1 MYGIIL
7 AGGSGSR
14 LWPLSR
20 DLYPKQ
26 LLKINTEKSLL
37 EGTYLR
43 LLQIMD
49 EKNIINITNQKHL
62 SDVKSQ
68 LDEISKS
75 VTLLSEP
82 TSKNT
87 APATAV
93 CVKYIMDKN
102 GKDDL
107 VLVLPSDH
115 LIKDIKQ
122 FKKTV
127 HLGEEFAKKGYI
139 VTFGVKPTAP
149 QIGYGYIKA
158 GKDFKKEG
166 HKEVVTAAEFKEKPS
181 EKMAKKYYKSGKYF
195 WNSGIFL
202 FKASVFVEAL
212 KKYAPEIYSVMK
224 EFDFKKSDSIDFM
237 KFDKMPSIS
246 LDYAVMERADNIVVV
261 PMMSD
266 WNDLGCW
273 ESIYDINSK
282 NPDGNVNIGN
292 VISHDCK
299 NSMLYSSDR
308 LIAGVGL
315 ENILLVET
323 ADAILVCDK
332 NKTQDVKYVYDKL
345 KETKNE
351 AHRIHTTVYRPW
363 GYYTVLNQGK
373 GYLTKMICVSPRGQL
388 SLQSHNFRSEHW
400 VVLEGTARVT
410 MDDKTYI
417 LKPGS
422 SIDIPVKIKHSLG
435 NPYDTELKIIEVQ
448 KGDKLIEE
456 DIIRYKDIYGRVKA

>member
-43 LLQIMD
+43 LLQITD

-115 LIKDIKQ
+115 LIKDTKQ

-127 HLGEEFAKKGYI
+127 QLGEEFAKKGYI

-351 AHRIHTTVYRPW
+351 VHRIHTTVYRPW

>member
-20 DLYPKQ
+20 ELYPKQ

-43 LLQIMD
+43 LLQITD
-49 EKNIINITNQKHL
+49 ENKIISITNSKHY

-68 LDEISKS
+68 LDEITKNP
-75 VTLLSEP
+75 VVLQEP

-87 APATAV
+87 APAASV
-93 CVKYIMDKN
+93 CVKYILDKF
-102 GKDDL
+102 GDDIIL
-107 VLVLPSDH
+107 IVPSDH
-115 LIKDIKQ
+115 LINDLKL
-122 FKKTV
+122 FKESV
-127 HLGEEFAKKGYI
+127 VEAENLAKKGYI
-139 VTFGVKPTAP
+139 VTFGIKPSSP
-149 QIGYGYIKA
+149 QTGYGYIKTD
-158 GKDFKKEG
+158 KEITKKSNEWL
-166 HKEVVTAAEFKEKPS
+166 VSEFKEKPD
-181 EKMAKKYYKSGKYF
+181 EKTAKKYFKSGKYY
-195 WNSGIFL
+195 WNSGMFM
-202 FKASVFVEAL
+202 FKASVFMEAL
-212 KKYAPEIYSVMK
+212 RKYAPDIYSNLS
-224 EFDFKKSDSIDFM
+224 EYDFKKSDSIDFM

-246 LDYAVMERADNIVVV
+246 LDYAVMEKTNNMVLV
-261 PMMSD
+261 PLKSD

-273 ESIYDINSK
+273 ESIYDINKK
-282 NPDGNVNIGN
+282 NKDGNVNIGN
-292 VISHDCK
+292 VIAKDCK

-315 ENILLVET
+315 DNILLVET

-332 NKTQDVKYVYDKL
+332 NKTQEVKAVYDKL
-345 KETKNE
+345 KEMKNE

-363 GYYTVLNQGK
+363 GYYTVLNQGE

-400 VVLEGTARVT
+400 VVLNGQARVT
-410 MDDKTYI
+410 LDNKTYI

-422 SIDIPVKIKHSLG
+422 SIDIPVKIKHSLA
-435 NPYDTELKIIEVQ
+435 NPYDVELKIIEVQ
-448 KGDKLIEE
+448 KGDKLTED

>member
-20 DLYPKQ
+20 ELYPKQ

-43 LLQIMD
+43 LLQITD
-49 EKNIINITNQKHL
+49 ENKIISITNSKHY

-68 LDEISKS
+68 LDEITKNP
-75 VTLLSEP
+75 VVLQEP

-87 APATAV
+87 APAASV
-93 CVKYIMDKN
+93 CVKYILDKF
-102 GKDDL
+102 GDDIIL
-107 VLVLPSDH
+107 IVPSDH
-115 LIKDIKQ
+115 LINDLKL
-122 FKKTV
+122 FKESV
-127 HLGEEFAKKGYI
+127 VEAENLAKKGYI
-139 VTFGVKPTAP
+139 VTFGIKPSSP
-149 QIGYGYIKA
+149 QTGYGYIKTD
-158 GKDFKKEG
+158 KEITKKSNEWL
-166 HKEVVTAAEFKEKPS
+166 VSEFKEKPD
-181 EKMAKKYYKSGKYF
+181 EKTAKKYFKSGKYY
-195 WNSGIFL
+195 WNSGMFM
-202 FKASVFVEAL
+202 FKASVFMEAL
-212 KKYAPEIYSVMK
+212 KKYAPDIYSNLS
-224 EFDFKKSDSIDFM
+224 EYDFKKSDSIDFM

-246 LDYAVMERADNIVVV
+246 LDYAVMEKTNNMALV
-261 PMMSD
+261 PLKSD

-273 ESIYDINSK
+273 ESIYDINKK
-282 NPDGNVNIGN
+282 NKDGNVNIGN
-292 VISHDCK
+292 VIAKDCK

-315 ENILLVET
+315 DNILLVET

-332 NKTQDVKYVYDKL
+332 NKTQEVKAVYDKL
-345 KETKNE
+345 KEMKNE

-363 GYYTVLNQGK
+363 GYYTVLNQGE

-400 VVLEGTARVT
+400 VVLNGQARVT
-410 MDDKTYI
+410 LDNKTYI

-422 SIDIPVKIKHSLG
+422 SIDIPVKIKHSLA
-435 NPYDTELKIIEVQ
+435 NPYDVELKIIEVQ
-448 KGDKLIEE
+448 KGDKLTED

>member
-1 MYGIIL
+1 MHGIIL

-20 DLYPKQ
+20 ELYPKQ

-37 EGTYLR
+37 ETAYLR
-43 LLQIMD
+43 LLSVMD
-49 EKNIINITNQKHL
+49 ESEIINITNQKHL

-68 LDEISKS
+68 LDEISKNA
-75 VTLLSEP
+75 VLLAEP

-93 CVKYIMDKN
+93 CVKYITDKK
-102 GKDDL
+102 GDDL
-107 VLVLPSDH
+107 VLVVPSDH
-115 LIKDIKQ
+115 LIKDNSL
-122 FKKTV
+122 FKETV
-127 HLGEEFAKKGYI
+127 EIGQKYAKEGYI
-139 VTFGVKPTAP
+139 VTFGIKPSSP
-149 QIGYGYIKA
+149 QTGYGYIKA
-158 GKDFKKEG
+158 GKEFKGKNKE
-166 HKEVVTAAEFKEKPS
+166 KEAFIAAEFKEKPD
-181 EKMAKKYYKSGKYF
+181 EKTAKKYYKSGKYF
-195 WNSGIFL
+195 WNSGMFL
-202 FKASVFVEAL
+202 FKASVFTEAL
-212 KKYAPEIYSVMK
+212 KKYAPEIYSIMQ
-224 EFDFKKSDSIDFM
+224 EFDFKKENTIDFM

-246 LDYAVMERADNIVVV
+246 LDYAVMEKADNIVIV
-261 PMMSD
+261 PLKSD

-273 ESIYDINSK
+273 ESIYDINKK
-282 NPDGNVNIGN
+282 NKDGNVNIGN
-292 VISHDCK
+292 VVAVDCK

-315 ENILLVET
+315 DNVLLVET

-332 NKTQDVKYVYDKL
+332 NKTQEVKDVYEKL
-345 KETKNE
+345 KEMKNE

-363 GYYTVLNQGK
+363 GYYTVLNQGE
-373 GYLTKMICVSPRGQL
+373 GYLTKMICVAPRGQL

-400 VVLEGTARVT
+400 VVLKGTARVT
-410 MDDKTYI
+410 MDEKTFI

-422 SIDIPVKIKHSLG
+422 SIDIPVKIKHSLA

-448 KGDKLIEE
+448 KGDKLVEE

>member
-20 DLYPKQ
+20 ELYPKQ

-43 LLQIMD
+43 LLQITD
-49 EKNIINITNQKHL
+49 ENKIISITNSKHY

-68 LDEISKS
+68 LDEITKNP
-75 VTLLSEP
+75 VVLQEP

-87 APATAV
+87 APAASV
-93 CVKYIMDKN
+93 CVKYILDKF
-102 GKDDL
+102 GDDIIL
-107 VLVLPSDH
+107 IVPSDH
-115 LIKDIKQ
+115 LINDLKL
-122 FKKTV
+122 FKESV
-127 HLGEEFAKKGYI
+127 VEAENLAKKGYI
-139 VTFGVKPTAP
+139 VTFGIKPSSP
-149 QIGYGYIKA
+149 QTGYGYIKTD
-158 GKDFKKEG
+158 KEITKKSNEWL
-166 HKEVVTAAEFKEKPS
+166 VSEFKEKPD
-181 EKMAKKYYKSGKYF
+181 EKTAKKYFKSGKYY
-195 WNSGIFL
+195 WNSGMFM
-202 FKASVFVEAL
+202 FKASVFMEAL
-212 KKYAPEIYSVMK
+212 KKYAPDIYLNLS
-224 EFDFKKSDSIDFM
+224 EYDFKKSDSIDFM

-246 LDYAVMERADNIVVV
+246 LDYAVMEKTNNMVLV
-261 PMMSD
+261 PLKSD

-273 ESIYDINSK
+273 ESIYDINKK
-282 NPDGNVNIGN
+282 NKDGNVNIGN
-292 VISHDCK
+292 VIAKDCK

-315 ENILLVET
+315 DNILLVET

-332 NKTQDVKYVYDKL
+332 NKTQEVKAVYDKL
-345 KETKNE
+345 KEMKNE

-363 GYYTVLNQGK
+363 GYYTVLNQGE

-400 VVLEGTARVT
+400 VVLNGQARVT
-410 MDDKTYI
+410 LDNKTYI

-422 SIDIPVKIKHSLG
+422 SIDIPVKIKHSLA
-435 NPYDTELKIIEVQ
+435 NPYDVELKIIEVQ
-448 KGDKLIEE
+448 KGDKLTED

>member
-20 DLYPKQ
+20 ELYPKQ

-43 LLQIMD
+43 LLQITD
-49 EKNIINITNQKHL
+49 ENKIISITNSKHY

-68 LDEISKS
+68 LDEITKNP
-75 VTLLSEP
+75 VVLQEP

-87 APATAV
+87 APAASV
-93 CVKYIMDKN
+93 CVKYILDKF
-102 GKDDL
+102 GDDIIL
-107 VLVLPSDH
+107 IVPSDH
-115 LIKDIKQ
+115 LINDLKL
-122 FKKTV
+122 FKESV
-127 HLGEEFAKKGYI
+127 VEAENLAKKGYI
-139 VTFGVKPTAP
+139 VTFGIKPSSP
-149 QIGYGYIKA
+149 QTGYGYIKTD
-158 GKDFKKEG
+158 KEITKKSNEWL
-166 HKEVVTAAEFKEKPS
+166 VSEFKEKPD
-181 EKMAKKYYKSGKYF
+181 EKTAKKYFKSGKYY
-195 WNSGIFL
+195 WNSGMFM
-202 FKASVFVEAL
+202 FKASVFMEAL
-212 KKYAPEIYSVMK
+212 RKYAPDIYSNLS
-224 EFDFKKSDSIDFM
+224 EYDFKKSDSIDFM

-246 LDYAVMERADNIVVV
+246 LDYAVMEKTNNMVLV
-261 PMMSD
+261 PLKSD

-273 ESIYDINSK
+273 ESIYDINKK
-282 NPDGNVNIGN
+282 NKDGNVNIGN
-292 VISHDCK
+292 VIAKDCK

-315 ENILLVET
+315 DNILLVET

-332 NKTQDVKYVYDKL
+332 NKTQEVKAVYDKL
-345 KETKNE
+345 KEMKNE

-363 GYYTVLNQGK
+363 GYYTVLNQGE

-400 VVLEGTARVT
+400 VVLNGQARVT
-410 MDDKTYI
+410 LDNKTYI

-422 SIDIPVKIKHSLG
+422 SIDIPVKIKHSLA
-435 NPYDTELKIIEVQ
+435 NPYDAELKIIEVQ
-448 KGDKLIEE
+448 KGDKLTED

>member
-20 DLYPKQ
+20 ELYPKQ

-43 LLQIMD
+43 LLQITD
-49 EKNIINITNQKHL
+49 ENKIISITNSKHY

-68 LDEISKS
+68 LDEITKNP
-75 VTLLSEP
+75 VVLQEP

-87 APATAV
+87 APAASV
-93 CVKYIMDKN
+93 CVKYILDKF
-102 GKDDL
+102 GDDIIL
-107 VLVLPSDH
+107 IVPSDH
-115 LIKDIKQ
+115 LINDLKL
-122 FKKTV
+122 FKESV
-127 HLGEEFAKKGYI
+127 VEAENLAKKGYI
-139 VTFGVKPTAP
+139 VTFGIKPSSP
-149 QIGYGYIKA
+149 QTGYGYIKTD
-158 GKDFKKEG
+158 KEITKKSNEWL
-166 HKEVVTAAEFKEKPS
+166 VSEFKEKPD
-181 EKMAKKYYKSGKYF
+181 EKTAKKYFKSGKYY
-195 WNSGIFL
+195 WNSGMFM
-202 FKASVFVEAL
+202 FKASVFMEAL
-212 KKYAPEIYSVMK
+212 RKYAPDIYSNLS
-224 EFDFKKSDSIDFM
+224 EYDFKKSNSIDFM

-246 LDYAVMERADNIVVV
+246 LDYAVMEKTNNMVLV
-261 PMMSD
+261 PLKSD

-273 ESIYDINSK
+273 ESIYDINKK
-282 NPDGNVNIGN
+282 NKDGNVNIGN
-292 VISHDCK
+292 VIAKDCK

-315 ENILLVET
+315 DNILLVET

-332 NKTQDVKYVYDKL
+332 NKTQEVKAVYDKL
-345 KETKNE
+345 KEMKNE

-363 GYYTVLNQGK
+363 GYYTVLNQGE

-400 VVLEGTARVT
+400 VVLNGQARVT
-410 MDDKTYI
+410 LDNKTYI

-422 SIDIPVKIKHSLG
+422 SIDIPVKIKHSLA
-435 NPYDTELKIIEVQ
+435 NPYDVELKIIEVQ
-448 KGDKLIEE
+448 KGDKLTED

>member
-20 DLYPKQ
+20 ELYPKQ

-43 LLQIMD
+43 LLQITD
-49 EKNIINITNQKHL
+49 ENKIISITNSKHY

-68 LDEISKS
+68 LDEITKNP
-75 VTLLSEP
+75 VVLQEP

-87 APATAV
+87 APAASV
-93 CVKYIMDKN
+93 CVKYILDKF
-102 GKDDL
+102 GYDIIL
-107 VLVLPSDH
+107 IVPSDH
-115 LIKDIKQ
+115 LINDLKL
-122 FKKTV
+122 FKESV
-127 HLGEEFAKKGYI
+127 VEAENLAKKGYI
-139 VTFGVKPTAP
+139 VTFGIKPSSP
-149 QIGYGYIKA
+149 QTGYGYIKTD
-158 GKDFKKEG
+158 KEITKKSNEWL
-166 HKEVVTAAEFKEKPS
+166 VSEFKEKPD
-181 EKMAKKYYKSGKYF
+181 EKTAKKYFKSGKYY
-195 WNSGIFL
+195 WNSGMFM
-202 FKASVFVEAL
+202 FKASVFMEAL
-212 KKYAPEIYSVMK
+212 KKYAPDIYSNLS
-224 EFDFKKSDSIDFM
+224 EYDFKKSDSIDFM

-246 LDYAVMERADNIVVV
+246 LDYAVMEKTNNMVLV
-261 PMMSD
+261 PLKSD

-273 ESIYDINSK
+273 ESIYDINKK
-282 NPDGNVNIGN
+282 NKDGNVNIGN
-292 VISHDCK
+292 VIAKDCK

-315 ENILLVET
+315 DNILLVET

-332 NKTQDVKYVYDKL
+332 NKTQEVKAVYDKL
-345 KETKNE
+345 KEMKNE

-363 GYYTVLNQGK
+363 GYYTVLNQGE

-400 VVLEGTARVT
+400 VVLNGQARVT
-410 MDDKTYI
+410 LDNKTYI

-422 SIDIPVKIKHSLG
+422 SIDIPVKIKHSLA
-435 NPYDTELKIIEVQ
+435 NPYDVELKIIEVQ
-448 KGDKLIEE
+448 KGDKLTED